1 MKNRNPLIVFLLP
14 LLTFGFYGWYWFIKT
29 KGEMN
34 SKGEKIPTA
43 WIWLIPL
50 IGQFWW
56 IWKYAEGVE
65 HVSKNELN
73 MFLALLALYLLGP
86 IGMAIVQEAFN
97 RSETPV
103 VATTETAPTSSVYQ
117 PGTTVLPP
125 MPPVPSSAP
134 TQNPPPTETTTN
146 PPTNT

>member
-1 MKNRNPLIVFLLP
+1 MKNRNPLMVFLLP

-34 SKGEKIPTA
+34 SKGEKVPTA
-43 WIWLIPL
+43 WIWLIP
-50 IGQFWW
+50 IVGSFWW
-56 IWKYAEGVE
+56 LWKYAEGVE

-73 MFLALLALYLLGP
+73 MFLTLLALYLLGP

-125 MPPVPSSAP
+125 VPPIK
-134 TQNPPPTETTTN
+134 TQNSESTLPPTKEE
-146 PPTNT
+146 

>member
-14 LLTFGFYGWYWFIKT
+14 FLTFGFYGWYWFIKT

-73 MFLALLALYLLGP
+73 MFLTLLALYLLGP

-97 RSETPV
+97 RSEAPV
-103 VATTETAPTSSVYQ
+103 VATTETATAPISSVYQ

-125 MPPVPSSAP
+125 TPPV
-134 TQNPPPTETTTN
+134 QNTAPTETTT
-146 PPTNT
+146 PPPATT